1 MPQFEVALGRVA
13 DGKLFS
19 GKTLSIQPCESFDA
33 AKKKIVCAFNG
44 PKNSSSTAAQKVELF
59 VGPRRRKLTS
69 EKAWKE
75 SIIHWFA
82 GREARV
88 QAKRD
93 AIIRR
98 THLQLTSSNQ
108 HDQLLGLMA
117 TWELAAQTS
126 NVSYLVPLVH
136 HILNLLETPDL
147 NLHIQACG
155 ALWMLCVGQYENSL
169 NVNILTV
176 FCVLYSGA

>member
-1 MPQFEVALGRVA
+1 MPQFEVSLGKVA

-19 GKTLSIQPCESFDA
+19 GKTLSIQRCESFDA
-33 AKKKIVCAFNG
+33 AKKKFVCAFNECTNG
-44 PKNSSSTAAQKVELF
+44 PKNSSSTAAQKVDLF
-59 VGPRRRKLTS
+59 VGPRRRKVTS
-69 EKAWKE
+69 EKAWKD
-75 SIIHWFA
+75 SIVHWFA

-93 AIIRR
+93 SIIRR

-108 HDQLLGLMA
+108 HEQLLGLMA

-126 NVSYLVPLVH
+126 NVPYLVPLLH

-147 NLHIQACG
+147 NLHMQACG
-155 ALWMLCVGQYENSL
+155 ALWMLCVGQYEH
-169 NVNILTV
+169 
-176 FCVLYSGA
+176 